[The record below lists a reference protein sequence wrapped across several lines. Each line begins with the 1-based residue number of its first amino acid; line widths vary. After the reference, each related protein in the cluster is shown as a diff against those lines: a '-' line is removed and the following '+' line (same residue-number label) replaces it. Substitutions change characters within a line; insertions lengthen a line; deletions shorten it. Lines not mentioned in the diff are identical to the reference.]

1 MIWEL
6 IKLVQRFCVDLFRG
20 LHLALALTVL
30 KFITERKYH
39 PINTRK
45 RKKFLLDQ
53 VLCPFF
59 ASILWF
65 SWCTNG
71 YHKICEKID
80 VYDTKHSQLFLCLD
94 KRLGITD
101 SGLRTGPRHWH
112 RIVTTNTDSTKFSF
126 LWVGG
131 WSYNYILIVSLL
143 QMQSSVLVGV
153 VSGTIALSRCPVTW
167 LRTLDDPITQPIR
180 YLSPDNPSLNQS
192 RLRHCVAVRP
202 WWLQTFDCTL
212 HSINW
217 HSTETL
223 HCCQS
228 LIQRVDCAQHWTNLP
243 NKAGFV
249 GKNLLHL

>member
-1 MIWEL
+1 M
-6 IKLVQRFCVDLFRG
+6 
-20 LHLALALTVL
+20 
-30 KFITERKYH
+30 
-39 PINTRK
+39 
-45 RKKFLLDQ
+45 
-53 VLCPFF
+53 
-59 ASILWF
+59 
-65 SWCTNG
+65 
-71 YHKICEKID
+71 
-80 VYDTKHSQLFLCLD
+80 FLCLD

-101 SGLRTGPRHWH
+101 SGLRTRDYGLVH
-112 RIVTTNTDSTKFSF
+112 VTGTGLLQPTQILLS
-126 LWVGG
+126 LGG
-131 WSYNYILIVSLL
+131 WLAIQIHYHRLFAANAIFC
-143 QMQSSVLVGV
+143 VGRR
-153 VSGTIALSRCPVTW
+153 GEWNNCPVTC
-167 LRTLDDPITQPIR
+167 LRCLTLDHPITQPIR

-202 WWLQTFDCTL
+202 WWLQTVDCTL

>member
-1 MIWEL
+1 MYMIQST
-6 IKLVQRFCVDLFRG
+6 VNCFC
-20 LHLALALTVL
+20 A
-30 KFITERKYH
+30 
-39 PINTRK
+39 
-45 RKKFLLDQ
+45 
-53 VLCPFF
+53 
-59 ASILWF
+59 W
-65 SWCTNG
+65 TN
-71 YHKICEKID
+71 
-80 VYDTKHSQLFLCLD
+80 
-94 KRLGITD
+94 D
-101 SGLRTGPRHWH
+101 SGLLTRDYGLVHVTGTGLLQPTQIWH
-112 RIVTTNTDSTKFSF
+112 NSPFFGWVVAHTNT
-126 LWVGG
+126 
-131 WSYNYILIVSLL
+131 YILILSLL

-153 VSGTIALSRCPVTW
+153 VSGTIALSRCPVTC

-192 RLRHCVAVRP
+192 RLRHCIAVRP
-202 WWLQTFDCTL
+202 WWLQIFDCTL